1 MMKQVLSQ
9 LHNIINE
16 LQNNNLVKEAKV
28 LDQVFTKLADR
39 GKRWNEVVENTTRP
53 ELTDENGDPDLS
65 VRDFSLGRHEDA
77 IIQHSTAYQKLK
89 DKWLRARD
97 AYVASKQLSFMGNRA
112 NQNKTISTYP
122 NKLRENRLRAKWLAA
137 EDDLEIWYIGAFI
150 QVKDNKPV
158 PQIEKLP
165 IVDFT
170 KEVMN
175 RNKSKLQP
183 LIYEDIT
190 NEVMKRKKPVVSPT
204 SPINKPVQ
212 QNAPSKPMAKP
223 SAPKQQSVKKEEL
236 QEQVMPTQNNLTKDQ
251 IYFKAQMN
259 AVNYEA
265 KVKELGSKSKA
276 YNVMYP
282 EVYNADKTKGKSIIK
297 EWQKLIGLDTEMSPE
312 KTPEFTYDPI
322 IDSKY
327 SPAGPEFEAFE
338 ASNYFEE
345 YKSKIDAFGSKAK
358 AYADMQAKVYNADK
372 SRGKKIYKE
381 WLKLVD
387 SEST

>member
-1 MMKQVLSQ
+1 MKQVLSQ

-39 GKRWNEVVENTTRP
+39 GERWVEVLQNTDRP
-53 ELTDENGDPDLS
+53 ALTDENGEPDLS
-65 VRDFSLGRHEDA
+65 ITDFSLGRREDA
-77 IIQHSTAYQKLK
+77 IIQHSTAYQKLR

-97 AYVASKQLSFMGNRA
+97 AYEASKKLSLMGNYV
-112 NQNKTISTYP
+112 NQNKLFSTYP
-122 NKLRENRLRAKWLAA
+122 NELRQNRLRAKWLAA
-137 EDDLEIWYIGAFI
+137 EEDLEIWYIGAFI

-165 IVDFT
+165 IVDIT
-170 KEVMN
+170 DEKRN
-175 RNKSKLQP
+175 R
-183 LIYEDIT
+183 
-190 NEVMKRKKPVVSPT
+190 KRPVVNPIRET
-204 SPINKPVQ
+204 SLETKTVSKPQSKPDSSKPVQ
-212 QNAPSKPMAKP
+212 QNAPSKPEAKPMAKP
-223 SAPKQQSVKKEEL
+223 SAPKPQSVKKEEL
-236 QEQVMPTQNNLTKDQ
+236 QEQVMPTQNNLAKDQ
-251 IYFKAQMN
+251 IYFKAQMH
-259 AVNYEA
+259 AVNYED

-297 EWQKLIGLDTEMSPE
+297 EWQKLIGVDTEIYPE
-312 KTPEFTYDPI
+312 KTPEYTYNPV
-322 IDSKY
+322 DSSY
-327 SPAGPEFEAFE
+327 NPYGPEFE

-372 SRGKKIYKE
+372 TKGKKIYLE
-381 WLKLVD
+381 WQKLVD
-387 SEST
+387 SKSV

>member
-1 MMKQVLSQ
+1 MKQVLSQ

-39 GKRWNEVVENTTRP
+39 GERWVEVLQNTDRP
-53 ELTDENGDPDLS
+53 ALTDENGEPDLS
-65 VRDFSLGRHEDA
+65 ITDFSLGRREDF
-77 IIQHSTAYQKLK
+77 IIQNSTAYQKLRN
-89 DKWLRARD
+89 KWLRARD
-97 AYVASKQLSFMGNRA
+97 AYVASKKLSFMGNRA
-112 NQNKTISTYP
+112 NQNKLISTYP
-122 NKLRENRLRAKWLAA
+122 NELRENKLRAKWLAA
-137 EDDLEIWYIGAFI
+137 EEDLEIWYIGAFI

-165 IVDFT
+165 IVDIT
-170 KEVMN
+170 DEKRN
-175 RNKSKLQP
+175 R
-183 LIYEDIT
+183 
-190 NEVMKRKKPVVSPT
+190 KRPVVNPIRET
-204 SPINKPVQ
+204 SLETKTVSKPQSKPDSSKPVQ

-223 SAPKQQSVKKEEL
+223 SAPKPQSVKKEEL

-251 IYFKAQMN
+251 IYFKAQMH

-297 EWQKLIGLDTEMSPE
+297 EWQKLIGLDTKMSPE

-327 SPAGPEFEAFE
+327 SPTGPEFEAFE

-372 SRGKKIYKE
+372 TKGKKIYLE
-381 WLKLVD
+381 WQKLVD
-387 SEST
+387 SKSV

>member
-39 GKRWNEVVENTTRP
+39 GERWVEVRQNTDRP
-53 ELTDENGDPDLS
+53 ALTDENGEPDLS
-65 VRDFSLGRHEDA
+65 ITDFSLGRREDA
-77 IIQHSTAYQKLK
+77 IIQHSTAYQKLR

-97 AYVASKQLSFMGNRA
+97 AYEASKKLSLMGNYV
-112 NQNKTISTYP
+112 NQNKLFSTYP
-122 NKLRENRLRAKWLAA
+122 NELRQNRLRAKWLAA
-137 EDDLEIWYIGAFI
+137 EEDLEIWYIGAFI

-165 IVDFT
+165 IVDIT
-170 KEVMN
+170 DEKRN
-175 RNKSKLQP
+175 R
-183 LIYEDIT
+183 
-190 NEVMKRKKPVVSPT
+190 KRPVVNPIRET
-204 SPINKPVQ
+204 SLETKTVSKPQSKPDSSKPVQ
-212 QNAPSKPMAKP
+212 QNAPSKPEAKPMAKP
-223 SAPKQQSVKKEEL
+223 SAPKPQSVKKEEL
-236 QEQVMPTQNNLTKDQ
+236 QEQVMPTQNNLAKDQ
-251 IYFKAQMN
+251 IYFKAQMH
-259 AVNYEA
+259 AVNYED

-297 EWQKLIGLDTEMSPE
+297 EWQKLIGVDTEIYPE
-312 KTPEFTYDPI
+312 KTPEYTYNPV
-322 IDSKY
+322 DSSY
-327 SPAGPEFEAFE
+327 NPYGPEFE

-372 SRGKKIYKE
+372 TKGKKIYLE
-381 WLKLVD
+381 WQKLVD
-387 SEST
+387 SKSV

>member
-1 MMKQVLSQ
+1 MKQVLSQ

-39 GKRWNEVVENTTRP
+39 GKRWNEVVENTDRP
-53 ELTDENGDPDLS
+53 ALTDENGEPDLS
-65 VRDFSLGRHEDA
+65 ITEYSLGRREDA
-77 IIQHSTAYQKLK
+77 IIQNSTAYQKLR
-89 DKWLRARD
+89 DKWLAARS
-97 AYVASKQLSFMGNRA
+97 AYEFSKKLSFMGNRA

-122 NKLRENRLRAKWLAA
+122 NELRENKLRAKWLAA
-137 EDDLEIWYIGAFI
+137 QKNLEIWYIGAFI

-165 IVDFT
+165 TIDIT
-170 KEVMN
+170 KELMN
-175 RNKSKLQP
+175 RSKSKLQP
-183 LIYEDIT
+183 LIMEDIT
-190 NEVMKRKKPVVSPT
+190 DEVRNRNKPVVSPT
-204 SPINKPVQ
+204 SPITKPVQ
-212 QNAPSKPMAKP
+212 QNAPSKPEAKPMAKP
-223 SAPKQQSVKKEEL
+223 SAPKPQPVKQQKL

-251 IYFKAQMN
+251 IYFKAQMH
-259 AVNYEA
+259 AVDYEA

-297 EWQKLIGLDTEMSPE
+297 EWQKLIGVDTEIYPE
-312 KTPEFTYDPI
+312 KTPEYTYNPV
-322 IDSKY
+322 DSSY
-327 SPAGPEFEAFE
+327 NPYGPEFE
-338 ASNYFEE
+338 ASNYFDE

-372 SRGKKIYKE
+372 TKGKKIYLE
-381 WLKLVD
+381 WQKLVD
-387 SEST
+387 SKSV

>member
-1 MMKQVLSQ
+1 MKQVLSQ

-65 VRDFSLGRHEDA
+65 VRDFSLGRREDA
-77 IIQHSTAYQKLK
+77 IIQRSTAYQKLR

-97 AYVASKQLSFMGNRA
+97 AYVASKKLSFMGNRA
-112 NQNKTISTYP
+112 NQNKLISTYP
-122 NKLRENRLRAKWLAA
+122 NELRDNQLRAKWLAA

-165 IVDFT
+165 IIDIT
-170 KEVMN
+170 KELMN

-183 LIYEDIT
+183 LIMEDIT
-190 NEVMKRKKPVVSPT
+190 DEVRNRKKPVVSPT
-204 SPINKPVQ
+204 SPITKPVQ

-251 IYFKAQMN
+251 IYFKAQMH

-372 SRGKKIYKE
+372 TKGKKIYLE
-381 WLKLVD
+381 WQKLVD
-387 SEST
+387 SKSV

>member
-1 MMKQVLSQ
+1 MKQVLSQ

-39 GKRWNEVVENTTRP
+39 GKRWNEVIENTTRP
-53 ELTDENGDPDLS
+53 ELTDENGEPDLS
-65 VRDFSLGRHEDA
+65 ITDYSLGRREDA
-77 IIQHSTAYQKLK
+77 IIQGSTAYQNLK
-89 DKWLRARD
+89 NKWIRARD

-112 NQNKTISTYP
+112 NQNKLINTYP
-122 NKLRENRLRAKWLAA
+122 NELRENKLRAKWLAA
-137 EDDLEIWYIGAFI
+137 EDDLAIWYIGAFI

-170 KEVMN
+170 DEKRN
-175 RNKSKLQP
+175 R
-183 LIYEDIT
+183 
-190 NEVMKRKKPVVSPT
+190 KRPVVNPIRET
-204 SPINKPVQ
+204 SLETKTVSKPQSKPDSSKPVQ

-223 SAPKQQSVKKEEL
+223 SAPKPQSVKKEEL

-251 IYFKAQMN
+251 IYFKAQMH

-372 SRGKKIYKE
+372 TKGKKIYLE
-381 WLKLVD
+381 WQKLVD
-387 SEST
+387 SKSV

>member
-16 LQNNNLVKEAKV
+16 LQDNNLVKEAKV

-39 GKRWNEVVENTTRP
+39 GERWVEVLQNTDRP
-53 ELTDENGDPDLS
+53 ALTDENGEPDLS
-65 VRDFSLGRHEDA
+65 ITDFSLGRREDA
-77 IIQHSTAYQKLK
+77 IIQHSTAYQKLR
-89 DKWLRARD
+89 DKWLAARS
-97 AYVASKQLSFMGNRA
+97 AYVASKKLSFMGNRA
-112 NQNKTISTYP
+112 NQNKLISTYP
-122 NKLRENRLRAKWLAA
+122 NELRENKLRAKWLAA
-137 EDDLEIWYIGAFI
+137 EEDLEIWYIGAFI

-165 IVDFT
+165 IVDIT
-170 KEVMN
+170 DEKRN
-175 RNKSKLQP
+175 R
-183 LIYEDIT
+183 
-190 NEVMKRKKPVVSPT
+190 KRPVVNPIRET
-204 SPINKPVQ
+204 SLETKTVSKPQSKPDSSKPVQ

-223 SAPKQQSVKKEEL
+223 SAPKPQSVKKEEL

-251 IYFKAQMN
+251 IYFKAQMH

-297 EWQKLIGLDTEMSPE
+297 EWQKLIGLDTKMSPE

-327 SPAGPEFEAFE
+327 SPAGPEFETFE

-372 SRGKKIYKE
+372 TKGKKIYLE
-381 WLKLVD
+381 WQKLVD
-387 SEST
+387 SKSV